1 MLRLAPRPLLIAL
14 ALAIVAVGSL
24 GASAH
29 AQAIGKSVADAAS
42 ALDAG
47 DLRRAATLARM
58 AGDRASGVDRDAA
71 RYLEGYALFRL
82 SEFTAAASVL
92 RTATGSQDRYIAAQ
106 ANVTLGSAEIE
117 LRRWD
122 AAGHAYRRAAGFL
135 SGAAAVRAHSVAAR
149 CFDQAGMAGL
159 AASER
164 EAAGEPTVATQ
175 DGGGSSPRID
185 TPKKPVKGDA
195 REGGGSRG
203 EPRQDG
209 DEAEDEAED
218 ADEDTAEDTAQD
230 ATADAGEA
238 DTRQRSKAVEPA
250 KPSQP
255 RPATPRSVVPDSKQ
269 RVTEDDRPA
278 RNEVAKVRYAI
289 QVGAFSTSAR
299 AAQCADELRAKC
311 RQFGMEAPR
320 VVSRE
325 GADGK
330 VLHIVQM
337 GQFPNR
343 GAASK
348 AQLRFP
354 PNAYKIEPYLTDG
367 DQPG

>member
-92 RTATGSQDRYIAAQ
+92 RTATSSQDRYIAAQ

-175 DGGGSSPRID
+175 DGGGSSPQID
-185 TPKKPVKGDA
+185 TPKKPVKGEA
-195 REGGGSRG
+195 GEGAGSRR
-203 EPRQDG
+203 EPRQDV
-209 DEAEDEAED
+209 DEAE
-218 ADEDTAEDTAQD
+218 DEDTAEDTAQD
-230 ATADAGEA
+230 ATADAGEGDA
-238 DTRQRSKAVEPA
+238 RQRLKAVEPA

-311 RQFGMEAPR
+311 RQFGIEAPR

-343 GAASK
+343 GAAGK

>member
-92 RTATGSQDRYIAAQ
+92 RTATSSQDRYIAAQ

-164 EAAGEPTVATQ
+164 EAAGEPTVAPQ

-185 TPKKPVKGDA
+185 TPPKPVKGDA
-195 REGGGSRG
+195 REGAGGRG
-203 EPRQDG
+203 EPRQDV
-209 DEAEDEAED
+209 DEAEDEAD
-218 ADEDTAEDTAQD
+218 A
-230 ATADAGEA
+230 
-238 DTRQRSKAVEPA
+238 RQRLKAVEPA

-311 RQFGMEAPR
+311 RQFGIEAPR

>member
-92 RTATGSQDRYIAAQ
+92 RTATSSQDRYIAAQ

-164 EAAGEPTVATQ
+164 EAAGEPTVAPQ

-185 TPKKPVKGDA
+185 NPKKPVKGDA
-195 REGGGSRG
+195 REGAGSRG
-203 EPRQDG
+203 EPRQDV
-209 DEAEDEAED
+209 DEAEDEAE
-218 ADEDTAEDTAQD
+218 
-230 ATADAGEA
+230 A
-238 DTRQRSKAVEPA
+238 DTRQRLKAVEPA

-311 RQFGMEAPR
+311 RQFGIEAPR

>member
-1 MLRLAPRPLLIAL
+1 MLRHAPRPLALAFAL
-14 ALAIVAVGSL
+14 ALVAISSF
-24 GASAH
+24 GAPAR

-58 AGDRASGVDRDAA
+58 AGDRTSGVDRDAA

-92 RTATGSQDRYIAAQ
+92 RTATSSQDRYIAAQ
-106 ANVTLGSAEIE
+106 ANITLGSAEIE

-122 AAGHAYRRAAGFL
+122 AAGHAYRRAAGLL

-159 AASER
+159 ALSER
-164 EAAGEPTVATQ
+164 EAAGEPSVVPQ
-175 DGGGSSPRID
+175 DGGGSSQRID
-185 TPKKPVKGDA
+185 TPKNPVKGDA
-195 REGGGSRG
+195 GEGEGTRRG
-203 EPRQDG
+203 A
-209 DEAEDEAED
+209 AEDEPTE
-218 ADEDTAEDTAQD
+218 TAEDPAEAKD
-230 ATADAGEA
+230 EAKDEA
-238 DTRQRSKAVEPA
+238 DTRARA
-250 KPSQP
+250 KPVDPARPPQP
-255 RPATPRSVVPDSKQ
+255 RPATPNSVVPDPKQ

-311 RQFGMEAPR
+311 RQLGIEAPR

-325 GADGK
+325 GSDGK
-330 VLHIVQM
+330 VLHIVQL

>member
-1 MLRLAPRPLLIAL
+1 MLRHAPRPLALAFAL
-14 ALAIVAVGSL
+14 ALVAISSF
-24 GASAH
+24 GAPAQ

-58 AGDRASGVDRDAA
+58 AGDRTSGVDRDAA

-92 RTATGSQDRYIAAQ
+92 RTATSSQDRYIAAQ
-106 ANVTLGSAEIE
+106 ANITLGSAEIE

-164 EAAGEPTVATQ
+164 EAAGEPSVVPQ
-175 DGGGSSPRID
+175 DGDRSSPRID
-185 TPKKPVKGDA
+185 TLKHRVKGDA
-195 REGGGSRG
+195 GEGEGTRRGST
-203 EPRQDG
+203 
-209 DEAEDEAED
+209 EDEPSE
-218 ADEDTAEDTAQD
+218 TAEDQVETKD
-230 ATADAGEA
+230 EA
-238 DTRQRSKAVEPA
+238 DTRPRAKPVDPA
-250 KPSQP
+250 RPSQP
-255 RPATPRSVVPDSKQ
+255 RPATPRSVVPDPKQ

-311 RQFGMEAPR
+311 RQLGIEAPR

-325 GADGK
+325 GSDGK
-330 VLHIVQM
+330 VLHIVQL

>member
-1 MLRLAPRPLLIAL
+1 MLRHAPRPLALAFAL
-14 ALAIVAVGSL
+14 ALVAASSFAAVAQAQAVGR
-24 GASAH
+24 
-29 AQAIGKSVADAAS
+29 SVADAAS

-58 AGDRASGVDRDAA
+58 AGDRTSGVDRDAA

-82 SEFTAAASVL
+82 SDFTAAASVL
-92 RTATGSQDRYIAAQ
+92 RTATASQDRYIAAQ

-117 LRRWD
+117 LRHWD
-122 AAGHAYRRAAGFL
+122 AAGHAYRRAAGLL

-164 EAAGEPTVATQ
+164 EAAGEPREVPQ
-175 DGGGSSPRID
+175 DGGGSSAQID
-185 TPKKPVKGDA
+185 TPKNPAKGDA
-195 REGGGSRG
+195 GEGTRRGST
-203 EPRQDG
+203 
-209 DEAEDEAED
+209 EDEPSE
-218 ADEDTAEDTAQD
+218 TAEDQVETKD
-230 ATADAGEA
+230 EA
-238 DTRQRSKAVEPA
+238 DTRPRA
-250 KPSQP
+250 KPADPARPQQP
-255 RPATPRSVVPDSKQ
+255 RPATPRSVVPDPKR

-278 RNEVAKVRYAI
+278 RNEVAKVRFAI

-311 RQFGMEAPR
+311 RQLGVEAPR
-320 VVSRE
+320 VVSRV

-330 VLHIVQM
+330 VLHIVQL

-348 AQLRFP
+348 AQMRFP